1 MSIPASLLVPSP
13 PAAKKR
19 VLLVDTYPTKRD
31 LRAKMLRQ
39 LGAEVDCAADV
50 SEARSLWQ
58 AGSYNLVLVD
68 VRNDSINVQEF
79 CDEIRAAKP
88 PQAVS
93 FLVGQPEYL
102 SGTPA
107 VEAEVASRVAG
118 ANTPWGETV
127 ISLFANAC
135 EALPR
140 RWGFQEASLRIAA
153 VRSMHDPRRVMKAKT
168 DPKLPR
174 FSWADATK
182 SNSAKAAD

>member
-1 MSIPASLLVPSP
+1 
-13 PAAKKR
+13 
-19 VLLVDTYPTKRD
+19 
-31 LRAKMLRQ
+31 MLRQ
-39 LGAEVDCAADV
+39 LGAEVDGAADV

-88 PQAVS
+88 PQTVS

-102 SGTPA
+102 SRTPA
-107 VEAEVASRVAG
+107 PEAEVVSNAPAAASA
-118 ANTPWGETV
+118 PWGETV
-127 ISLFANAC
+127 VSLFANAC

-174 FSWADATK
+174 FSWADAVK
-182 SNSAKAAD
+182 NNSAKAAD